1 VNDFPPTWF
10 RVALKFKSAHRIFI
24 PMDPGVRRRVVSAPQ
39 IKTPSQLQ
47 TVGPP
52 PVFELTPEDEPDEI
66 GLSSK
71 SQYNFAFTIV
81 SPGRRVQTV
90 EQSSNKS
97 NIEHMLRSII
107 RNLHRFHALL
117 ILMWAD
123 LTLLFVHHPFH
134 TIYFFA
140 KDSSKDIMYTVFTV
154 LAEIYYGP
162 RIQCFS
168 LLN

>member
-1 VNDFPPTWF
+1 
-10 RVALKFKSAHRIFI
+10 
-24 PMDPGVRRRVVSAPQ
+24 MRRRVVSAPQ

-52 PVFELTPEDEPDEI
+52 PAFEPKPDEI

-81 SPGRRVQTV
+81 SPRRRVQTV

-107 RNLHRFHALL
+107 RNLYRFHALL

-140 KDSSKDIMYTVFTV
+140 KDSSMDLIYTVFTV
-154 LAEIYYGP
+154 LTEIYYGS
-162 RIQCFS
+162 RIQFFFS
-168 LLN
+168 IKLTGVARHLLDVIEYWYSAWRFRIEQQGN